1 LEGRLKINTLQ
12 KWALI
17 GIVETLLSLSLI
29 ATAPRFLNSNRPEIG
44 FLIWLSVLSVTGG
57 SGTYAVWRLS
67 DAGRARQI
75 LLTKFPEYAHLGITE
90 FLELKSTDV
99 IKNLPILEAMK
110 DDPDW
115 QALQITPIDFLRRAK
130 RK

>member
-1 LEGRLKINTLQ
+1 LKINTLQ

-17 GIVETLLSLSLI
+17 GVVEALLSLSLM

-57 SGTYAVWRLS
+57 SGTYAIWRLT
-67 DAGRARQI
+67 DATQARKI
-75 LLTKFPEYAHLGITE
+75 LLAKFPEYAHLGIAE

-99 IKNLPILEAMK
+99 IENLPILEAMK

-115 QALQITPIDFLRRAK
+115 QALQITPIDFLHRVK

>member
-1 LEGRLKINTLQ
+1 LEEFLRINTLQ

-17 GIVETLLSLSLI
+17 GAIETLLSLLLI
-29 ATAPRFLNSNRPEIG
+29 ATAPRFLNSNQPEIG

-57 SGTYAVWRLS
+57 SGTYVIWRLT

-75 LLTKFPEYAHLGITE
+75 LLTKFPEYAHLGIAE
-90 FLELKSTDV
+90 FLVLNSKDV
-99 IKNLPILEAMK
+99 SENLPILEAMK

-115 QALQITPIDFLRRAK
+115 QALQITPIDFLYRAK